1 MRSRGRSERRGCA
14 WSLVR
19 GISAALAVLV
29 TAGALTACAPSD
41 VDPRLTSAPRETS
54 IDIAAPPEYTA
65 AREAALT
72 VRDDSLALLTATDG
86 AVVGATRTDLLVAI
100 GSLNDALAGVSAEA
114 ITTAATGASDR
125 RAALAERVL
134 GLGAATLASGR
145 GSSAR
150 RSALTSAVETLR
162 NTLNSGGALAPAAI
176 AVLEA
181 RGPLVL
187 VRGDDSDQ
195 PSRPAPPAAPVPAP
209 APAPALTPPPA
220 TTSAPAPEAPAPTV
234 EAAPAQEPEP
244 EPTVV
249 PEPQPPVVLP
259 PSGCEIDPR
268 SCSPEPPPT
277 IGGPLD

>member
-41 VDPRLTSAPRETS
+41 VDPRLTSAPRKTS

-65 AREAALT
+65 AREAAFT

-86 AVVGATRTDLLVAI
+86 AAVGATRTDLLVAI

-176 AVLEA
+176 DVLEA

-209 APAPALTPPPA
+209 ALTPPPA

-234 EAAPAQEPEP
+234 EPAPAQEPEP

-249 PEPQPPVVLP
+249 PEAQPPVVLP